1 MRKKEYELN
10 RNNRN
15 KTRKGRKELPLRII
29 PLGGAGEIGKNMTVI
44 EYGDDMIVID
54 MGLMFPE
61 SGMPGIDYLI
71 PDTRYL
77 DENRDKLRAF
87 FITHGHEDHIGA
99 SPYVL
104 AKYHV
109 PVYATRLTNALISIK
124 LQEHMVEGADL
135 RDIKEGDRINAGPFE
150 VEALRVSHSIDDAVA
165 FAIHTPVGTIVHT
178 GDFKID
184 FTPIDGK
191 RADLERFTELGKQGV
206 LALLSDSTN
215 AEHEGYTISEKKVGE
230 ALERYFTE
238 AKGRVIVAT
247 FASNIHRLQ
256 QIIDICKKHGRKIC
270 FTGRSII
277 KVTTVAKELGYL
289 SIPDK
294 MVIEEDRLQ
303 DYRSSK
309 VTIVA
314 TGSQGEPMSGLY
326 KMAMGEHR
334 SISITPKDLVILSS
348 SSIPGNEKNIAHV
361 INLIYR
367 SGAKVINSEIAQVHV
382 SGHAMKEELK
392 LMLAMVKP
400 KFFIPVHGEE
410 KHLYAHAK
418 LAEEMGVSSS
428 NILLPKIGIPCEI
441 MKGKLT
447 YGATVD
453 SGFIMIDGLGVGD
466 VGARVLRERQ
476 ALMENGVFIAV
487 IPIMRSQRTLF
498 AEPELT
504 QKGFIFVKEAE
515 DIMKEARKI
524 VIKAVEDSSSLRN
537 FSYANIKNRVK
548 NDLSDFFREKIKR
561 DPIIVPIIIE
571 V

>member
-61 SGMPGIDYLI
+61 NGMPGIDYLI

-104 AKYHV
+104 AKYDV

-184 FTPIDGK
+184 FTPTDGK
-191 RADLERFTELGKQGV
+191 RADLERFSELGKQGV

-326 KMAMGEHR
+326 RMAMGEHR

-361 INLIYR
+361 INLLYR

>member
-1 MRKKEYELN
+1 MN

-61 SGMPGIDYLI
+61 NGMPGIDYLI

-104 AKYHV
+104 AKYDV

-184 FTPIDGK
+184 FTPTDGK
-191 RADLERFTELGKQGV
+191 RADLERFSELGKQGV

-326 KMAMGEHR
+326 RMAMGEHR

-361 INLIYR
+361 INLLYR

-418 LAEEMGVSSS
+418 LAEEMDVPSS
-428 NILLPKIGIPCEI
+428 NILLPKIGAPCEI

>member
-77 DENRDKLRAF
+77 DENKDKLRAF

-191 RADLERFTELGKQGV
+191 RADLERFSELGKQGV

-256 QIIDICKKHGRKIC
+256 QIIDICRKHGRKIC

-326 KMAMGEHR
+326 RMAMGEHR

-361 INLIYR
+361 INLLYR

-418 LAEEMGVSSS
+418 LAEEMDVPSS
-428 NILLPKIGIPCEI
+428 NILLPKIGVPCEI